1 MPGIGSSLL
10 IASLF
15 DRTIEA
21 VATADTALLTQLISE
36 CADAKLPDSVEEFSR
51 ALTQRAALEKVLEET
66 GRNLRLLRGE
76 GRFRYWRR

>member
-1 MPGIGSSLL
+1 MSGINSSLP

-15 DRTIEA
+15 DRAIEA
-21 VATADTALLTQLISE
+21 VAMADTASLTQLVSE
-36 CADAKLPDSVEEFSR
+36 CAEAKLPDSIEEFSR
-51 ALTQRAALEKVLEET
+51 ALTQRTALEKVLEET